1 MNSTT
6 TKLKQNKPEIILAS
20 TSPRRIELLKSI
32 GVDFKVIDPRVK
44 EDITESDPVKYA
56 VGNALSKTLTV
67 ASGLD
72 KGIVIGADTIVVVGQ
87 KILGKPRDRDEAR
100 SMLESL
106 AGRYHEVI
114 TGLAVIDVAR
124 NEVKTA
130 YETTKVKIRDLS
142 SLEIESYIATLEMMD
157 KAGAYAAQG
166 KGALLI
172 ERIEGCYYN
181 VVGLPLFR
189 LSLILS
195 CLGFYVLKN

>member
-1 MNSTT
+1 
-6 TKLKQNKPEIILAS
+6 LAS